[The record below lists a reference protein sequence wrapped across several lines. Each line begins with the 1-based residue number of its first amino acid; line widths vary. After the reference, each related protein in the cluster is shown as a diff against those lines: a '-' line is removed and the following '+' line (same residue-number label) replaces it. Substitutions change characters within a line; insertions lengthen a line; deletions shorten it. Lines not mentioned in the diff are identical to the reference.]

1 MSVKVFSAAIVG
13 LGATPVEVEADV
25 ASALP
30 SFTVVGLPDK
40 AVEESRERVRAAMK
54 NSGIPFPRT
63 KVTVNLAPADIKK
76 EGPQYDLPIALAIV
90 RGEEH
95 RLLPEQFPWEKTIV
109 VGELALD
116 GSLRPIRGVLAI
128 ATAAARLGMTHLFVP
143 EANATEAALVHNIT
157 VIPVKTL
164 ASCVEH
170 IQGIKLI
177 TAATPTNPTVEF
189 SDTLTQYD
197 FAYIQGQ
204 EFAKRALEIAAAGGH
219 HVLFAGPPGSG
230 KTILARAL
238 PTILPPL
245 TFEEALDV
253 TRIHSI
259 AGTLPAERSLVST
272 RPFRQPHHTASD
284 VSIVGGGA
292 TPRPGE
298 VSLAHRGVLF
308 LDEFPEFD
316 RSVLEALRQPLEDGM
331 VTIARAQGTTQF
343 PAQFMLVAAQNPC
356 PCGYKTDREKTC
368 ICTPSNLLKYEKKI
382 SGPILDRIDLFVD
395 VPRIHVTILG
405 STPVASTSATV
416 RTRVAAARAR
426 QHARL
431 KSHGILT
438 NAEMRV
444 QDLHALSYTDA
455 AHRFFD
461 SVVQQM
467 KLSGRGAAR
476 ILKVAQTI
484 ADLAEADTITEQH
497 VGEAVQYRKRS

>member
-25 ASALP
+25 ASSLP

-40 AVEESRERVRAAMK
+40 AVEESRERVRAAIK

-95 RLLPEQFPWEKTIV
+95 RLLPEQFPWEKTII

-128 ATAAARLGMTHLFVP
+128 ATAAARLGMTYLFVP
-143 EANATEAALVHNIT
+143 EANAAEAALVHSIA

-164 ASCVEH
+164 VGCVEH
-170 IQGIKLI
+170 IQGVKPI
-177 TAATPTNPTVEF
+177 TATTPTNPTVES
-189 SDTLTQYD
+189 SDALTQYD

-219 HVLFAGPPGSG
+219 HTLFAGPPGSG

-245 TFEEALDV
+245 TFEEALDA

-259 AGTLPAERSLVST
+259 AGTLSGDGGLMT
-272 RPFRQPHHTASD
+272 IRPFRQPHHTASD

-316 RSVLEALRQPLEDGM
+316 RNVLEALRQPLEDGM

-368 ICTPSNLLKYEKKI
+368 VCTPSNLLKYEKKI

-416 RTRVAAARAR
+416 RARVAAARTR
-426 QHARL
+426 QQQRF
-431 KSHGILT
+431 KGRGILT

-484 ADLAEADTITEQH
+484 ADLADADTITEKH
-497 VGEAVQYRKRS
+497 VGEAVQYRKR